1 MPYRVWVFPCVRVLH
16 IRHSLDPF
24 GAFTDLYQLKVELR
38 PEVPHEIADC
48 EAWCWPH
55 RRHARAIP
63 AQDYQEPEITSVK
76 GMKAQ
81 EMTELHDKAIEV
93 VLLYDK
99 PFTLR
104 CSADGSIYTYSVQIE
119 KSPVT
124 VWLLDRL
131 EGCRQFDVVTGV
143 LEMLQLESELQKIA
157 GAGLRRKN
165 CM

>member
-1 MPYRVWVFPCVRVLH
+1 MSHYVRALH

-24 GAFTDLYQLKVELR
+24 CSFTDLYQLKVELR
-38 PEVPHEIADC
+38 PEVPHEITDC

-55 RRHARAIP
+55 RRHQRAIP
-63 AQDYQEPEITSVK
+63 ADQYQEPEATP
-76 GMKAQ
+76 GLALKAQ

-93 VLLYDK
+93 VLLYEK

-104 CSADGSIYTYSVQIE
+104 CSADGSTYVYNVQIE
-119 KSPVT
+119 KSPVA

-131 EGCRQFDVVTGV
+131 KGCKQFDVVTGV